1 MKKLG
6 RAAVDTGML
15 LIIDPSYLFT
25 HAEWMGEIRNRA
37 DNLGGDYPK
46 AILQALADRT
56 GQKIEK
62 LAVIADV
69 DGDGRRQVVEH
80 EEGIFIEK

>member
-15 LIIDPSYLFT
+15 LIIDPSYLFSEK
-25 HAEWMGEIRNRA
+25 EWMGEIRNRA
-37 DNLGGDYPK
+37 DHLGGDYAK
-46 AILQALADRT
+46 AVLQALADRT
-56 GQKIEK
+56 GRPIEK
-62 LAVIADV
+62 LAVVADV

-80 EEGIFIEK
+80 EEGIFIER

>member
-15 LIIDPSYLFT
+15 LIIDPSYLFSDK
-25 HAEWMGEIRNRA
+25 EWLGEIRNRA
-37 DNLGGDYPK
+37 DHLGGDYPK
-46 AILQALADRT
+46 AILQALSDRT
-56 GQKIEK
+56 GRSIEK
-62 LAVIADV
+62 LAVVADV
-69 DGDGRRQVVEH
+69 DGDGRRPVIEH